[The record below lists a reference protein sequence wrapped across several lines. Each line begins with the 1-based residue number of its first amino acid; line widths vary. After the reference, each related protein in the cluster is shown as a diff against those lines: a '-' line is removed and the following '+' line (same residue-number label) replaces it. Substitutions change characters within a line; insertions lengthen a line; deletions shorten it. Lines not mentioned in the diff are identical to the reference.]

1 MRRVNQRCPVHILK
15 EKAKIINLTTSSKS
29 GKDTQGREVM
39 VKEKFIFETKKTFL
53 DCGGDIFRLR
63 GNMTAVNYDRSII
76 LNSVTMMHK
85 ISWDNVSMLFISFY
99 LGLTPTAGQH

>member
-1 MRRVNQRCPVHILK
+1 
-15 EKAKIINLTTSSKS
+15 
-29 GKDTQGREVM
+29 
-39 VKEKFIFETKKTFL
+39 
-53 DCGGDIFRLR
+53 
-63 GNMTAVNYDRSII
+63 MTAVNYDRSII

>member
-1 MRRVNQRCPVHILK
+1 
-15 EKAKIINLTTSSKS
+15 
-29 GKDTQGREVM
+29 M
-39 VKEKFIFETKKTFL
+39 VKEKFIFETKNTFL
-53 DCGGDIFRLR
+53 DCGEDIFRLR

-85 ISWDNVSMLFISFY
+85 ISWDNVSMLFISFF

>member
-15 EKAKIINLTTSSKS
+15 EKAKNTNLTKSSKS
-29 GKDTQGREVM
+29 HTHGREVM

-53 DCGGDIFRLR
+53 DCGEDIFRSR